1 MKGLHSNKPRS
12 GGFIPPRRAIK
23 ALLRVLSINIIN
35 LPVRSGK
42 VYTPIELN
50 KDDLN
55 FLSLGKDMDINMAKG
70 KTYIGRKLN

>member
-1 MKGLHSNKPRS
+1 MV
-12 GGFIPPRRAIK
+12 I
-23 ALLRVLSINIIN
+23 LLQLSINIVN
-35 LPVRSGK
+35 LPVRLGK
-42 VYTPIELN
+42 VYTPIELD

>member
-23 ALLRVLSINIIN
+23 ALLRVLSINIVK
-35 LPVRSGK
+35 LK
-42 VYTPIELN
+42 VYTPIELD

-55 FLSLGKDMDINMAKG
+55 FLSLGKDIDINMAKG